1 MSSYAP
7 WQVQLT
13 FAVGMFALMATYSL
27 AGLVAVWGARGRGH
41 WFWKLAAVLAF
52 CSLWLFTADPRL
64 SLFFLGQTAVVLLRL
79 GPLKSR
85 AGRTTPAASAATG
98 NQTEAPP
105 GRRYSL
111 ADLLLALVLLG
122 GLLAILA
129 RLPPQVRWDWHYDVL
144 PGGVMGV
151 FTLVAVWAVEGKQS
165 AWLRAAALIVAFP
178 AILMAGWLWLAKSV
192 RGPLGQATAAA
203 ALLLIAFLPAKIYLA
218 AYQLRSLAYPPPL
231 ADNGYLDLLRAADSV
246 EDKWTKVDA
255 LSGDE
260 LRDYLRKQETAFA
273 LVRKGLARPCQA
285 VLYETMNDGLLTAEG
300 QRIEK
305 LSQILAA
312 QGRQDLQDGLL
323 ESAVES
329 YLSDIKLGAAIA
341 NGGVMMHNGFGFAS
355 ERLGIEGLQKMV
367 SRLDDGACR
376 RLAERLLEIDDC
388 REPPEA
394 SVAREG
400 FYYSRTYPWRNRDH
414 ILSRAFLPN
423 DPPSESHV
431 LFEAAAGEKRAR
443 LRLLVCH
450 LALRRF
456 WLSKQD
462 YPEALEELVPQF
474 LAAAPFDPFGD
485 RILTYRKLPEGYL
498 LYSVGYD
505 RIDDSGAPTVPLTLP
520 IPKGDIVVAVDL
532 QPASDASQNEI
543 ETGK

>member
-7 WQVQLT
+7 WQILLT
-13 FAVGMFALMATYSL
+13 VAEAMFALMATYSL

-52 CSLWLFTADPRL
+52 CSLWLFTADQRL
-64 SLFFLGQTAVVLLRL
+64 SLFFLSQMAVVLLRL

-85 AGRTTPAASAATG
+85 SERTTPAASATTA
-98 NQTEAPP
+98 NQTEVPL

-111 ADLLLALVLLG
+111 ADLLLALVLLS
-122 GLLAILA
+122 GLLAMLV
-129 RLPPQVRWDWHYDVL
+129 RLPPQVRWDWYYDVL
-144 PGGVMGV
+144 PGGVMGG

-165 AWLRAAALIVAFP
+165 VWLRAAALTVAFP
-178 AILMAGWLWLAKSV
+178 AILMAGWIWLAQSA
-192 RGPLGQATAAA
+192 RGPLGRATAAA
-203 ALLLIAFLPAKIYLA
+203 ALLLIALLSTRIYLA
-218 AYQLRSLAYPPPL
+218 AYRSRLLAYPPTL
-231 ADNGYLDLLRAADSV
+231 ADNGYLDLLRAAD
-246 EDKWTKVDA
+246 TVDNNWA
-255 LSGDE
+255 NVDTLSGDE
-260 LRDYLRKQETAFA
+260 LRAYLRKQETALA

-285 VLYETMNDGLLTAEG
+285 VLYETMNDNLLTAEG

-312 QGRQDLQDGLL
+312 QGRQELQGGFL
-323 ESAVES
+323 EPAVES
-329 YLSDIKLGAAIA
+329 YLADIKLGAAIA
-341 NGGVMMHNGFGFAS
+341 NGGVMMHDGFGFVS

-367 SRLDDGACR
+367 ARLDDDACR
-376 RLAERLLEIDDC
+376 MLAERLLEIDAC

-400 FYYSRTYPWRNRDH
+400 FYYSRTYPWKNRDN

-423 DPPSESHV
+423 EPLSAQHV

-450 LALRRF
+450 LSLRRF
-456 WLSKQD
+456 WLSKKD

-474 LAAAPFDPFGD
+474 LATVPLDPFGD
-485 RILTYRKLPEGYL
+485 HILTYKKLRDGYL

-505 RIDDSGAPTVPLTLP
+505 GIDDSGAPTMPLTLP
-520 IPKGDIVVAVDL
+520 VPKGDIVVAVDL
-532 QPASDASQNEI
+532 KRAGDDSRNEI